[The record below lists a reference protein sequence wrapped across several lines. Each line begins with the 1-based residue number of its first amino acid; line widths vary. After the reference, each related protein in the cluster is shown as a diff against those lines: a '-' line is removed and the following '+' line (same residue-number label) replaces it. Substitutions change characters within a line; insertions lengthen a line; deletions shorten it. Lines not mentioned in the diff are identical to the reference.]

1 MNFFSGILKDFF
13 KRNGYE
19 RIANYV
25 DKSISTVYRWVEPE
39 SGIDMPAK
47 YIPLLTKLTKD
58 YTLIDNQAAECGGYF
73 VRLDTDNEPINKHSM
88 LLKLSILTQNFSALL
103 KTSSKAIEDGNI
115 DEKEAREIVYD
126 LNQLIALLG
135 QLKFDMESKK

>member
-58 YTLIDNQAAECGGYF
+58 YTLIDNQATECGGYF
-73 VRLDTDNEPINKHSM
+73 VRLGTDNEPINKHSI
-88 LLKLSILTQNFSALL
+88 LLKLSILTQKFSALL
-103 KTSSKAIEDGNI
+103 KTSSKAIEDGQI
-115 DEKEAREIVYD
+115 DDKETRAILYD
-126 LNQLIALLG
+126 INQLITSLG
-135 QLKFDMESKK
+135 QLKFDLERKK